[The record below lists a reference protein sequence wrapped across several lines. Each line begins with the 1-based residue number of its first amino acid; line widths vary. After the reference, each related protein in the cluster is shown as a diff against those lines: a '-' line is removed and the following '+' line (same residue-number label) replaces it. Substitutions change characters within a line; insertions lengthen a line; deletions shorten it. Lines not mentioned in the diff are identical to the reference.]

1 MGQSMLAMRALP
13 RHTLLHLL
21 AKSAF
26 LSQSSGRLNL
36 QQVQGC
42 IRVLAPMAANENG
55 GRFRGHVVLVT
66 GASRG
71 IGRVIARSFAGEG
84 AAVAL
89 VSTKADGVKRVAD
102 EIAASGGRALPLE
115 GDVSSEADVRKFV
128 ARTESALGPIQV
140 LVNNAGIP
148 GPTAPLTEVTLGDW
162 ERVLAVNLTG
172 VFLCSREV
180 LKGMIARRDGHGT
193 PAPTGQSARTSA
205 ILAIINIG
213 SIAGKISYPQR
224 APYASAKWAL
234 VGLTLT
240 LAEEV
245 GRHGI
250 RVNCICP
257 GPVQGQLIE
266 EVIAARA
273 RSMNLPE
280 RAGRKTNSRTPLRGK
295 LRALP
300 GKGPRGGR

>member
-1 MGQSMLAMRALP
+1 
-13 RHTLLHLL
+13 
-21 AKSAF
+21 
-26 LSQSSGRLNL
+26 
-36 QQVQGC
+36 
-42 IRVLAPMAANENG
+42 MAANENG

-115 GDVSSEADVRKFV
+115 GDVSSEADVRRFV

-180 LKGMIARRDGHGT
+180 LKGMIARRDAHGT
-193 PAPTGQSARTSA
+193 PAPTGRTSA
-205 ILAIINIG
+205 MRAIINIG